1 MQQKI
6 REMMAIYQEKNRMP
20 CAVAHYIAS
29 FLKIA
34 PVLVG
39 NEATA
44 AGIRLTGC
52 QLGLF
57 GYGRKGKS
65 SHKITGRK
73 IEIEGELIELIKNQA
88 ADGKISCADLWKI
101 ADGAGI
107 IRCEAGNAADG
118 LGIKISP
125 CQLGAF

>member
-6 REMMAIYQEKNRMP
+6 REMMAVYKEKNRMP
-20 CAVAHYIAS
+20 CAVAHYIAN
-29 FLKIA
+29 FLKID
-34 PVLVG
+34 PLMVG

-44 AGIRLTGC
+44 AGVRLIGC

-65 SHKITGRK
+65 EYKITGRK
-73 IEIEGELIELIKNQA
+73 VGIESELIELIKTRA
-88 ADGKISCADLWKI
+88 TDGKISCAELWKI
-101 ADGAGI
+101 ADDAGI
-107 IRCEAGNAADG
+107 IRCEVGNAADG